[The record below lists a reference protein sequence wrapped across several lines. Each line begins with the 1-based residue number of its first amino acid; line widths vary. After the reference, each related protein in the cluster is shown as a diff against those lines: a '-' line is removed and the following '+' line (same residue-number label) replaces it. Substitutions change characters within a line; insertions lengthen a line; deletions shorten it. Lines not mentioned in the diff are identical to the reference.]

1 MKTLILI
8 LLFLFAT
15 YTSAAETKDNSLYV
29 TGMQLLENCQDPH
42 LKNTDSYSAMQSGVC
57 LGYIMAVV
65 DATSRQTSLRQ
76 QEFKNIFCATNVD
89 AKQLVLIVKKYLE
102 NNPELLSLI
111 AADIVNAAL
120 RKAFPC

>member
-1 MKTLILI
+1 
-8 LLFLFAT
+8 
-15 YTSAAETKDNSLYV
+15 
-29 TGMQLLENCQDPH
+29 
-42 LKNTDSYSAMQSGVC
+42 
-57 LGYIMAVV
+57 MAVV

-76 QEFKNIFCATNVD
+76 QEFKNIFFATNVD

>member
-1 MKTLILI
+1 
-8 LLFLFAT
+8 
-15 YTSAAETKDNSLYV
+15 
-29 TGMQLLENCQDPH
+29 
-42 LKNTDSYSAMQSGVC
+42 
-57 LGYIMAVV
+57 MAVV